1 MVVGVG
7 VVVDTI
13 KASNDVVDNGVI
25 VDSVDVVE
33 SYVEFVATTVPINR
47 SIWQEWVVLMDFTLT
62 QNKATQKRYK

>member
-33 SYVEFVATTVPINR
+33 RSVEFVATTVPINR
-47 SIWQEWVVLMDFTLT
+47 SI
-62 QNKATQKRYK
+62 